1 MKILKLLIFAFFI
14 LECLNSRKCREETN
28 LSYHNQNDSLIH
40 THRERLIKNCV
51 NSNFRNTTNGQIL
64 CANYSE
70 DTNTSFN
77 FNDQNC
83 TLLYWHCCESL
94 EKEGMQGEGN
104 KTCTLIKKCS
114 NYYSVNTCVTPST
127 CAANGTCSNEV
138 SNLFDNSSDSTTP
151 NDIRDLQKL
160 QNTDQGFVNLAQKE
174 WIQSTLCVGK
184 KINNMMNAGK
194 LNCCSQCE
202 IQNYTLN
209 GNLVFKY
216 EIPNL
221 NESNISPIL
230 VASNVSASFRQ
241 TALKNKIMFLE
252 L

>member
-40 THRERLIKNCV
+40 THGERLIKNCI
-51 NSNFRNTTNGQIL
+51 NSNFRNTTNGSIL
-64 CANYSE
+64 CANYSD

-77 FNDQNC
+77 FQDQNC

-94 EKEGMQGEGN
+94 EKGGMQGEGN

-127 CAANGTCSNEV
+127 CAANDTCTNKV
-138 SNLFDNSSDSTTP
+138 SNLFENSSDSTTP

-160 QNTDQGFVNLAQKE
+160 QNNHQVVPRN
-174 WIQSTLCVGK
+174 
-184 KINNMMNAGK
+184 
-194 LNCCSQCE
+194 E
-202 IQNYTLN
+202 I
-209 GNLVFKY
+209 
-216 EIPNL
+216 
-221 NESNISPIL
+221 
-230 VASNVSASFRQ
+230 
-241 TALKNKIMFLE
+241 
-252 L
+252 